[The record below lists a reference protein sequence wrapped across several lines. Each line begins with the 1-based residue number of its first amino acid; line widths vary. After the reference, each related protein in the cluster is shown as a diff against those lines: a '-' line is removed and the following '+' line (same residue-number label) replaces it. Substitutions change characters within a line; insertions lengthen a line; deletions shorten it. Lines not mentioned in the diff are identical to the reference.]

1 MIGKI
6 ELLLATHTKDFTASN
21 QTCTLYTITISL
33 FRNPTVGLDANRST
47 GYGVVCKAILVFS
60 LAEAKQYKAQDQF
73 KKNPVC
79 VVQGP
84 KYGHFPNAF
93 GVNADLDRHLIGI

>member
-73 KKNPVC
+73 NKKSCLRSP
-79 VVQGP
+79 GSEIWPLP
-84 KYGHFPNAF
+84 KCLWGEC
-93 GVNADLDRHLIGI
+93 